1 MTSRGKKFIRLN
13 SLNSRTKFGGGPLVI
28 ILLILIFLFYFRQVF
43 VMYNA
48 LPDPNM
54 KTMVDI
60 IDKAISLVASIYI
73 IVSRNQLSLFL
84 GLVWDKVFKSG
95 PSKVFRTQPLY
106 F

>member
-1 MTSRGKKFIRLN
+1 MILWSLFFI
-13 SLNSRTKFGGGPLVI
+13 FY
-28 ILLILIFLFYFRQVF
+28 LFYYFRQVF

-73 IVSRNQLSLFL
+73 IVSAIKLSLFL
-84 GLVWDKVFKSG
+84 SFIWVKVFINE
-95 PSKVFRTQPLY
+95 
-106 F
+106 

>member
-1 MTSRGKKFIRLN
+1 
-13 SLNSRTKFGGGPLVI
+13 
-28 ILLILIFLFYFRQVF
+28 
-43 VMYNA
+43 MYNA

>member
-13 SLNSRTKFGGGPLVI
+13 SLNSRTKFGGDPLVF
-28 ILLILIFLFYFRQVF
+28 LIVIFLFYFRQVF

>member
-1 MTSRGKKFIRLN
+1 MISRGKKLI
-13 SLNSRTKFGGGPLVI
+13 SGDDPLVFI
-28 ILLILIFLFYFRQVF
+28 HLIADFLFYFRQVF

-73 IVSRNQLSLFL
+73 IVSGIQLLFL
-84 GLVWDKVFKSG
+84 LVWYG
-95 PSKVFRTQPLY
+95 TRYSKMGQVTFLEDSL
-106 F
+106 